1 MSNVIYGCDINAFMA
16 NVTRSLTY
24 KCSGANIVIAGLMSD
39 AQEQMAHGDV
49 EGARQALNIAKA
61 LLFMVMDGSLVG
73 QVD

>member
-61 LLFMVMDGSLVG
+61 LLFRVMDGSLVG